1 VQREKRPRALLGR
14 SQGDPAAGVGRS
26 FHPLLADG
34 PTAETFLRDIL
45 GYLRLRHRGAVDS

>member
-1 VQREKRPRALLGR
+1 
-14 SQGDPAAGVGRS
+14 
-26 FHPLLADG
+26 LLADG